1 MEKTH
6 TCPECTGTTRV
17 LYNLNP
23 SWKKVIA
30 GYDEATDTL
39 PCHNCG
45 AQYMFGRATG
55 LVNLTREGQPCKHV
69 YKGQNAGRCL
79 TEYTCIHCSDK
90 YQIDSGD

>member
-1 MEKTH
+1 MERTH
-6 TCPECTGTTRV
+6 TCPECNGSTRTPYR
-17 LYNLNP
+17 LDP

-45 AQYMFGRATG
+45 AQYMYGRSRG
-55 LVNLTREGQPCKHV
+55 QVRLNREGQPCKHSYRSQTV
-69 YKGQNAGRCL
+69 GRCL
-79 TEYTCIHCSDK
+79 TEYTCEHCGDS